1 MGTAEM
7 GRASVNADKGN
18 KNSFYLKQQLQNN
31 RSKDRASGSKKAS
44 MMAGSSEEGYQLQH
58 RKNNS
63 VVINR
68 GDVLRV
74 DGKPQR
80 KIDGSPDR
88 IGQSNKALKLPGMQ
102 DQHYS

>member
-1 MGTAEM
+1 MGNSDQ
-7 GRASVNADKGN
+7 GRAQVNAEKGN

-44 MMAGSSEEGYQLQH
+44 MIAGSDSEGYQLQH

-80 KIDGSPDR
+80 HIEASPDR
-88 IGQSNKALKLPGMQ
+88 IG
-102 DQHYS
+102 

>member
-1 MGTAEM
+1 M
-7 GRASVNADKGN
+7 
-18 KNSFYLKQQLQNN
+18 L
-31 RSKDRASGSKKAS
+31 
-44 MMAGSSEEGYQLQH
+44 AGGDNEGYQLQH

-80 KIDGSPDR
+80 HIEASPDR
-88 IGQSNKALKLPGMQ
+88 IG
-102 DQHYS
+102 

>member
-1 MGTAEM
+1 MMAD
-7 GRASVNADKGN
+7 VNA
-18 KNSFYLKQQLQNN
+18 
-31 RSKDRASGSKKAS
+31 
-44 MMAGSSEEGYQLQH
+44 EGYQLQH

-80 KIDGSPDR
+80 HMEGSPDR

-102 DQHYS
+102 D